1 MESCSRKTLLHGIL
15 LQSQCH
21 RQRQGHSSSRIHPR
35 LSEGPDNPNPSGCFP
50 EFQRYVPSTVTPLSR
65 AAPPAQ
71 LPRLGIIPISFVPPG
86 QRIPSSP
93 SLFLEADPWEE
104 GHGRNQECLTRP
116 VLTLGAA
123 EQTPSVGKPNKHRSK
138 VAVISLKSKDN
149 YPSPKLPHPEAPA
162 PARHWN

>member
-1 MESCSRKTLLHGIL
+1 MESCCNPSATGSDRDIRPPEFIPA
-15 LQSQCH
+15 SQ
-21 RQRQGHSSSRIHPR
+21 RAQTIPIPR
-35 LSEGPDNPNPSGCFP
+35 DNPNPSGCFP

-93 SLFLEADPWEE
+93 SLFLGADPWEE
-104 GHGRNQECLTRP
+104 GHRRNRECLTRP

-138 VAVISLKSKDN
+138 VTVISLKSKDN